1 MEYGCIGEKLSH
13 SFSKIIHNEICDY
26 DYELYEIKKDELKTL
41 LTERK
46 FKAINV
52 TIPYKQDVIPYLD
65 SIDEFALKI
74 GAVNTIVNKNGKLL
88 GYNTD
93 FSGMCCLIEN
103 SKIDLKNKKVLILG
117 SGGTS
122 KTAFAVASYLGAKEI
137 YKVSRKST
145 ESSISYDDAYKLHND
160 AHIIIN
166 TTPVGMYPKIGESA
180 IDISDFN
187 KLEGVVDAVYNPLRT
202 ALVTSALKRGI
213 KAVGGLY
220 MLVAQAVFA
229 AELFTDKAIDNG
241 EIDRIYKKILLSKEN
256 IVLTGMP
263 GCGKTTIGKALAK
276 ELNKEFID
284 IDDEIVKE
292 TGKPI
297 TEIFA
302 EGGEEL
308 FRNIETQVIKRF
320 SALQNCVI
328 STGGGAILKEINID
342 FLKENGRIFYIDRPL
357 EFLVTTNDR
366 PLSSNQEMLKKRF
379 EERKDIYEATADFKL
394 RAGNDIHKN
403 ALALKEGFLNEN
415 FSN

>member
-122 KTAFAVASYLGAKEI
+122 KTAFTVASYLGAKEI

>member
-357 EFLVTTNDR
+357 EFLVTTDDR
-366 PLSSNQEMLKKRF
+366 PLSSNREMLKKRF

>member
-26 DYELYEIKKDELKTL
+26 DYELYEIKKDELRNL

-74 GAVNTIVNKNGKLL
+74 GAVNTIVNKNGKLF

-137 YKVSRKST
+137 YRVSRKAA

-180 IDISDFN
+180 INISDFN

-229 AELFTDKAIDNG
+229 AELFTDKAIDKG

-256 IVLTGMP
+256 VVLTGMP

-284 IDDEIVKE
+284 IDEEIVRE

-302 EGGEEL
+302 EGGEDL
-308 FRNIETQVIKRF
+308 FRKIETQVIKRF
-320 SALQNCVI
+320 SASQNCVI

-357 EFLVTTNDR
+357 EFLVTTDDR
-366 PLSSNQEMLKKRF
+366 PLSSNREMLKKRF
-379 EERKDIYEATADFKL
+379 EERKEIYEATADFKL
-394 RAGNDIHKN
+394 KALSDIHKN

>member
-1 MEYGCIGEKLSH
+1 MDYGCIGEKLSH
-13 SFSKIIHNEICDY
+13 SFSKEIHNALTDY
-26 DYELYEIKKDELKTL
+26 DYQLLELKREEL
-41 LTERK
+41 EAFFTERS

-52 TIPYKQDVIPYLD
+52 TIPYKLDVIPYLD
-65 SIDEFALKI
+65 WISDEARAI
-74 GAVNTIVNKNGKLL
+74 NAVNTIVNRNGRLY

-93 FSGMCCLIEN
+93 FYGLKGLIER
-103 SKIDLKNKKVLILG
+103 KVKSFKGKTVAILG

-202 ALVTSALKRGI
+202 ALVTLALKRGI

-241 EIDRIYKKILLSKEN
+241 EIDRIYKKI
-256 IVLTGMP
+256 
-263 GCGKTTIGKALAK
+263 
-276 ELNKEFID
+276 
-284 IDDEIVKE
+284 
-292 TGKPI
+292 
-297 TEIFA
+297 
-302 EGGEEL
+302 
-308 FRNIETQVIKRF
+308 Q
-320 SALQNCVI
+320 
-328 STGGGAILKEINID
+328 
-342 FLKENGRIFYIDRPL
+342 
-357 EFLVTTNDR
+357 
-366 PLSSNQEMLKKRF
+366 
-379 EERKDIYEATADFKL
+379 
-394 RAGNDIHKN
+394 
-403 ALALKEGFLNEN
+403 
-415 FSN
+415 

>member
-26 DYELYEIKKDELKTL
+26 DYELYEIKKDELKAL